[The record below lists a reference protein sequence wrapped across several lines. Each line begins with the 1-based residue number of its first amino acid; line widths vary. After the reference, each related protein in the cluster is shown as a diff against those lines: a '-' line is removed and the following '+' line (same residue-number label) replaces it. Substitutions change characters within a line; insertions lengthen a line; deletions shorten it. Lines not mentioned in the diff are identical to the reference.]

1 MSLKRI
7 QLAFSLAFLFFIP
20 ASFAELS
27 KIEISERET
36 LSDAAVGFTYER
48 ITGVM
53 YFTIDPNASGN
64 QEIADIEFAPTNAA
78 GLVEF
83 STDFK
88 LLVPSADIAN
98 GSLVYMVNNRG
109 GGSVAPEQSL
119 SEHPLSAEGFTYLL
133 TGWINEISSAPGR
146 LRLHAPIV
154 SYDNGVI
161 TGPVRYEI
169 GVNAP
174 AQRVE
179 IAGAGH
185 LAYEPSPTGFR
196 SASLTRR
203 QLQEDPRIP
212 LERSQFNMEVERVA
226 DSNQPIVTVEL
237 AGGFEPGLLYE
248 LIYEAQNPVLSGAGM
263 AGIRD
268 AISALRYGVRLNIE
282 LAGQIA
288 SLGIPDVTDSMSYGY
303 SQSGRLLR
311 LFMYDG
317 FNTDLA
323 GRRVFDGVIPFIAG
337 GGFGMFNN
345 RFAMPT
351 RTNGQ
356 HENQLYPN
364 DLFPFTYGE
373 STDPFTGET
382 DSILGKSIAAGTA
395 PKVMH
400 IQTSNEYW
408 VRGGSLPHTNPEG
421 TADAV
426 IPDNVRF
433 YSLGGSQHGSGSGQP
448 GAPRGGQLPAN
459 PNMWAPFAESLILAM
474 HKWIA
479 DDQLPPPSRYPKIAD
494 GTLVPSHLSDGQINP
509 DAWRPMAGINHP
521 RKSYVIARG
530 EYGGRFRSERIIDS
544 HPTATDQYYGTLV
557 PAVNSDNNDFKASTV
572 LPPLTSVPLAS
583 FLPWN
588 LRAPALGAETEL
600 LRLSG
605 AYIPFSRDAQ
615 AASNRSDGRN
625 TIDALYSSY
634 QDYLDQYEAATDELI
649 AEGYLLPEYKTRLM
663 AIAEA
668 NQALFD

>member
-7 QLAFSLAFLFFIP
+7 QLACSFVLLVVGQAALAD
-20 ASFAELS
+20 LS
-27 KIEISERET
+27 KIEITGRET
-36 LSDAAVGFTYER
+36 LSEAGVSFSYER
-48 ITGVM
+48 ISGVM
-53 YFTIDPNASGN
+53 HFTLDPHATGN

-83 STDFK
+83 SADFK
-88 LLVPSADIAN
+88 MLVPSADIAN

-119 SEHPLSAEGFTYLL
+119 SEHPLSKEGFTYLL
-133 TGWINEISSAPGR
+133 TGWINEISSGPGR
-146 LRLHAPIV
+146 LRLHAPVV

-161 TGPVRYEI
+161 TGPVRYELS
-169 GVNAP
+169 VNSP
-174 AQRVE
+174 TQRVAV
-179 IAGAGH
+179 AGGGH
-185 LAYEPSPTGFR
+185 LAYEPSLEGLR
-196 SASLTRR
+196 SAKLTRR
-203 QLQEDPRIP
+203 QFQEDPRMP
-212 LERSQFNMEVERVA
+212 LERSQYNIEVEQVA
-226 DSNQPIVTVEL
+226 DSNQPIVTLDL

-288 SLGIPDVTDSMSYGY
+288 SMGIPDITDAMSYGH

-311 LFMYDG
+311 LFLYDG

-323 GRRVFDGVIPFIAG
+323 GRAVFDGVIPFIAG
-337 GGFGMFNN
+337 GGYGMFNN

-373 STDPFTGET
+373 STDPFTGAT
-382 DSILGKSIAAGTA
+382 DSILGKSIAAGTV

-433 YSLGGSQHGSGSGQP
+433 YSIGGSQHGSGSGQP
-448 GAPRGGQLPAN
+448 RAAGGGQLPSN
-459 PNMWAPFAESLILAM
+459 PNMWAPFGDSLILAM
-474 HKWIA
+474 QKWIA
-479 DDQLPPPSRYPKIAD
+479 DDQMPPPSRYPKIAD
-494 GTLVPSHLSDGQINP
+494 GTLVPSHLADGEINP
-509 DAWRPMAGINHP
+509 DAWKRMAGINHP
-521 RKSYVIARG
+521 RKSYVISRG
-530 EYGGRFRSERIIDS
+530 EYGGRYRSERIIDI
-544 HPTATDQYYGTLV
+544 HPTSTDQFYGTLV
-557 PAVNSDNNDFKASTV
+557 PAVDSNNNDFKTSTV
-572 LPPLTSVPLAS
+572 LPPLTAVPLAS

-605 AYIPFSRDAQ
+605 GYIPFSRDAQ
-615 AASNRSDGRN
+615 AASAGSDAR
-625 TIDALYSSY
+625 TTVAALYSSFE
-634 QDYLDQYEAATDELI
+634 DYLSQYEAATDELI
-649 AEGYLLPEYKTRLM
+649 AEGYLLPAYKARLM
-663 AIAEA
+663 AIAEGNRA
-668 NQALFD
+668 VFE